1 MLKRVLTQMQ
11 FTNEGTG
18 GGCNAMTLYKD
29 GHAIVVTIDA
39 MTDFELVSSD
49 LAIDVGV
56 YRTVTPYGWGDQE
69 PVKQYEAFTQSD
81 AIHHVIDALDFIA
94 VQHSHHCA
102 DSADALAKVWT
113 LIEQRH
119 NIDDLACYEVTTDH
133 VSEQH
138 MPEVTAFITLWDAL
152 TQ

>member
-1 MLKRVLTQMQ
+1 MLKRVLEQMQ

-39 MTDFELVSSD
+39 MTNFEMVRPD
-49 LAIDVGV
+49 LAIDIGV
-56 YRTVTPYGWGDQE
+56 YRTVTPYGWGEHE
-69 PVKQYEAFTQSD
+69 PVKHSEAFTQSE
-81 AIHHVIDALDFIA
+81 AISHVIDALDFVA

-102 DSADALAKVWT
+102 DGADALAKVWA

-119 NIDDLACYEVTTDH
+119 NIDDVCATEVTTDD
-133 VSEQH
+133 VDKEH
-138 MPEVTAFITLWDAL
+138 MHEVNAFITLWDAL

>member
-1 MLKRVLTQMQ
+1 MLKRILTQMQ
-11 FTNEGTG
+11 FMNEGTG

-29 GHAIVVTIDA
+29 GHVIVVTIDA
-39 MTDFELVSSD
+39 MTDFELVRPD
-49 LAIDVGV
+49 LAIDVNI
-56 YRTVTPYGWGDQE
+56 YRTVTQYEWGINE
-69 PVKQYEAFTQSD
+69 PVKHYEAFTQSE
-81 AIHHVIDALDFIA
+81 AILHVIDALDFIA

-119 NIDDLACYEVTTDH
+119 GIEDVCAMEVTTDH
-133 VSEQH
+133 IH
-138 MPEVTAFITLWDAL
+138 RDFMPEVNAFITLWDAL